1 MSIKA
6 YTDKN
11 GNTRYYTSFYYTDFS
26 GERRRKKIEG
36 FTRRKDAKAAETAFL
51 EKLKA
56 GSDISF
62 SALCENY
69 LADCETRFKPTTMLS
84 KRYIVKNHFIP
95 YFGNKPITD
104 ITAAMV
110 RNWQNQMLSH
120 TPPLKPTYLKLCN
133 SQLTA
138 IFNFAKKFYSLAKN
152 PVTVAGTIGKTS
164 ANRISFYTIDEYKKF
179 SENLKDNK
187 ALHTAFEL
195 LYFCGLRCG
204 ELLALTVS
212 DFCAADDTI
221 SVNKTYTRIKKQDVI
236 TTPKTEKSKRVI
248 QLPHAAAVHLND
260 FIKTMYEPQPQ
271 ERIFATLN
279 RYSLKKALLNAANK
293 AKIKVIRLHDFRH
306 SHASLLIELGFSPLA
321 ISERLGHEDVQTTLS
336 IYSHLYPHKQNEI
349 ASKLNDFLK

>member
-1 MSIKA
+1 MSIKS
-6 YTDKN
+6 YKDKN
-11 GNTRYYTSFYYTDFS
+11 GITKYYCSFYYDYNGT
-26 GERRRKKIEG
+26 RRRKKLEG
-36 FTRRKDAKAAETAFL
+36 FTRRKDAKQAETDFL
-51 EKLKA
+51 EKIKT
-56 GSDISF
+56 GSDITF
-62 SALCENY
+62 LALCNNY
-69 LADCETRFKPTTMLS
+69 LKDCETRFKPTTMQS
-84 KRYIVKNHFIP
+84 KRYIVKKRFIP
-95 YFGNKPITD
+95 FFGKSSMNG

-120 TPPLKPTYLKLCN
+120 TPPFKPTYLKLCN

-138 IFNFAKKFYSLAKN
+138 IFNYAKKFYGLGIN
-152 PVTVAGTIGKTS
+152 PVNIAGTIGKLS
-164 ANRISFYTIDEYKKF
+164 ANRMDFYTIEEYKRF
-179 SENLKDNK
+179 SEILKDSK

-204 ELLALTVS
+204 ELLALTAS

-221 SVNKTYTRIKKQDVI
+221 SISKTYTRIKKQDIV

-248 QLPHAAAVHLND
+248 QLPHTAAVHLND
-260 FIKTMYEPQPQ
+260 YINTMYEPKPQ

-279 RYSLKKALLNAANK
+279 RYILKKALTNAANK
-293 AKIKVIRLHDFRH
+293 AGLKVIRLHDFRH
-306 SHASLLIELGFSPLA
+306 SHASLLIEMGFSPLA